1 MRRVSGQFYNS
12 RIFRNAGIFFSF
24 IIPACVLMISFWA
37 VSIYPGGE
45 STPFLLDLRM
55 EHLPFF
61 AYGSHTNGL
70 LNTFQYQYMGGM
82 GNSLIGSYEMYCS
95 PLGYLF
101 SFLDVSDL
109 ADAIWFMNILLIGIS
124 GISCCY
130 YLKNGFLKV
139 SDTCISVILSVCYA
153 LMSCAVIYTIVPVWI
168 WGVVFLPFVAAGV
181 DRIIDR
187 QKWFF
192 LTVSIFFS
200 VIFNY
205 YTSYIIIIFSFIYL
219 LYRLFMNAY
228 VKQTFIPMVFKYFAG
243 LITAVLLSA
252 FSWLPAFL
260 DLFNGKTHESRSIHL
275 GLIRNPIKV
284 LLSLL
289 PMSYSGLQMHD
300 MPYIYCG
307 VFVLASVVLFFISKK
322 VVKRE
327 KIVSLIFS
335 LVFILSFCVGIFD
348 VSWMFFSEPNGYPS
362 RYSFAFS
369 FVLII
374 FAARF
379 LRDSKLSEIAGS
391 KGTAIK
397 MALLAYVVIEAGF
410 NSIYLLRELDSEY
423 GPYATREEYVR
434 VCHTMTKLVDEY
446 SLDDPFGRTVKNW
459 RYSNLDGLLYGYN
472 DIDYFSSSYN
482 YDLHAFMESLGLS
495 GQKHLLRSTG
505 LTPIVSSIMGIE
517 HYVWVGNLGDY
528 EYEGTLD
535 GLNIYSD
542 RTALPMAFCVNGALD
557 SESSF
562 SGNPFENI
570 NSFVNDL
577 SGISDIF
584 LIEDPVSDDA
594 AYTVQT
600 RQGMALWMY
609 AIPSSNE
616 GGDIHFVDK
625 HYVYY
630 DGQPVAAYA
639 DEVSPY
645 CVMLGMGTGEEVTF
659 TFSDSD
665 LPASVCFASYDPEK
679 ADEALSLLALNEGHD
694 FREIENGFEFSIDS
708 DLAGS
713 VFASVPY
720 LNNFKVYVDG
730 EQIDYRPY
738 RNAFI
743 TFDVTEGDHV
753 IKMVYWDRGLIFG
766 LIASCISAITLLAIY
781 NLQKK
786 SKRELEHNE

>member
-1 MRRVSGQFYNS
+1 MRRVSGQFDNS

-37 VSIYPGGE
+37 VGIYPGGE

-61 AYGSHTNGL
+61 AYSGHSTDL
-70 LNTFQYQYMGGM
+70 LNTYQYQAMGGM

-101 SFLDVSDL
+101 SFLDISAM
-109 ADAIWFMNILLIGIS
+109 ADAIWFMNILLIGFS
-124 GISCCY
+124 GVSCFY
-130 YLKNGFLKV
+130 YLKNGFLKM
-139 SDTCISVILSVCYA
+139 SDTGISVILSVCYA
-153 LMSCAVIYTIVPVWI
+153 LMSCTVIYTIVPVWI
-168 WGVVFLPFVAAGV
+168 WGVIFLPFVAAGV
-181 DRIIDR
+181 DRVVDR
-187 QKWFF
+187 RKWYF
-192 LTVSIFFS
+192 LAVSLFLSI
-200 VIFNY
+200 VFNY
-205 YTSYIIIIFSFIYL
+205 YTSYIIIVFSLIYL
-219 LYRLFMNAY
+219 LYRLFMKVY
-228 VKQTFIPMVFKYFAG
+228 DKQTIISSVLKFFTG
-243 LITAVLLSA
+243 LIAAVLLSA

-327 KIVSLIFS
+327 KIVSLIFA
-335 LVFILSFCVGIFD
+335 LFFILSFCVGIFD
-348 VSWMFFSEPNGYPS
+348 DSWMFFSEPNGYPS
-362 RYSFAFS
+362 RYSFTFS

-391 KGTAIK
+391 KGAAIK
-397 MALLAYVVIEAGF
+397 MALLAYVILEAGL
-410 NSIYLLRELDSEY
+410 NSIYLVREMDSEY
-423 GPYATREEYVR
+423 GPYAPREEYVR

-472 DIDYFSSSYN
+472 DIEYFSSSYN

-505 LTPIVSSIMGIE
+505 LTPIVSSIMGVE
-517 HYVWVGNLGDY
+517 HYVWVGNPGDY

-542 RTALPMAFCVNGALD
+542 HTALPMAFCVNGDLD

-562 SGNPFENI
+562 SDNPFENI

-584 LIEDPVSDDA
+584 LIEDPVSDVA

-616 GGDIHFVDK
+616 GGDIHFGDK

-665 LPASVCFASYDPEK
+665 LPASVYFASYDSEK
-679 ADEALSLLALNEGHD
+679 AGEVLAMLAENAGHD
-694 FREIENGFEFSIDS
+694 FKEIRNGFEFSLDPGS
-708 DLAGS
+708 AGS
-713 VFASVPY
+713 VFTSVPY
-720 LNNFKVYVDG
+720 LKDFKIYVDG
-730 EQIDYRPY
+730 KQLDYRPY

-743 TFDVTEGDHV
+743 SFDVTEGNHD
-753 IKMVYWDRGLIFG
+753 IKIVYRDRGLLFG
-766 LIASCISAITLLAIY
+766 SIASGTSAITLTAIY
-781 NLQKK
+781 LLQKK

>member
-1 MRRVSGQFYNS
+1 MRRVSDKFDNS
-12 RIFRNAGIFFSF
+12 RIIKCAGIVFSF
-24 IIPACVLMISFWA
+24 LIPACVLMISFWT
-37 VSIYPGGE
+37 VGIYPGGA

-61 AYGSHTNGL
+61 AYSGHSTGL
-70 LNTFQYQYMGGM
+70 LNTYQYQAMGGM

-101 SFLDVSDL
+101 SFLDISAMV
-109 ADAIWFMNILLIGIS
+109 DAIWFMNILLIGLS
-124 GISCCY
+124 GVSCFY
-130 YLKNGFLKV
+130 YLKNGFLKI
-139 SDTCISVILSVCYA
+139 SDTGISVILSVCYA

-168 WGVVFLPFVAAGV
+168 WGVVFLPFVATGV
-181 DRIIDR
+181 DRIVDQR
-187 QKWFF
+187 KWYF
-192 LTVSIFFS
+192 LAVSLFLS
-200 VIFNY
+200 VVFNY

-219 LYRLFMNAY
+219 LYRVF
-228 VKQTFIPMVFKYFAG
+228 VKSCDKQTILTSVLKYFAG
-243 LITAVLLSA
+243 FVTAVFLSA

-327 KIVSLIFS
+327 KIVSLIFV
-335 LVFILSFCVGIFD
+335 LVFILSFCIGIFD
-348 VSWMFFSEPNGYPS
+348 VFWMFFSEPNGYPS

-391 KGTAIK
+391 KGTSIK
-397 MALLAYVVIEAGF
+397 MALLAYVVFEAGL
-410 NSIYLLRELDSEY
+410 NSIYLVRELDSEY
-423 GPYATREEYVR
+423 GPYAPREEYVR
-434 VCHTMTKLVDEY
+434 VCQTMTKLVDEY

-482 YDLHAFMESLGLS
+482 YDLHGFMESLGLS
-495 GQKHLLRSTG
+495 GQKHLLRSEG
-505 LTPIVSSIMGIE
+505 LTPIVSSMMGVD
-517 HYVWVGNLGDY
+517 HYVWVGNAGNF
-528 EYEGTLD
+528 EYEGTLA
-535 GLNIYSD
+535 GLNVYKD
-542 RTALPMAFCVNGALD
+542 NNALPLAFCVKDDID
-557 SESSF
+557 SGVSF
-562 SGNPFENI
+562 ADNPFENI
-570 NSFVNDL
+570 NSFVSDM
-577 SGISDIF
+577 SGISDVF
-584 LIEDPVSDDA
+584 LVEEAVSDSG

-600 RQGMALWMY
+600 RPDMALWMY

-616 GGDIHFVDK
+616 GGDIHFGNK
-625 HYVYY
+625 HLVYY
-630 DGQPVAAYA
+630 AGEPVAAYA

-659 TFSDSD
+659 SFTDTD
-665 LPASVCFASYDPEK
+665 MPVKVYFASYDSEK
-679 ADEALSLLALNEGHD
+679 AEEVLAMLAENAGHD
-694 FREIENGFEFSIDS
+694 FIEIRNGFEFSLDPGS
-708 DLAGS
+708 AGS
-713 VFASVPY
+713 VFTSVPY
-720 LNNFKVYVDG
+720 LKDFKIYVDG
-730 EQIDYRPY
+730 KQIDYRPY

-743 TFDVTEGDHV
+743 TFDVTEGNHD
-753 IKMVYWDRGLIFG
+753 IKIVYRDRGLLFG
-766 LIASCISAITLLAIY
+766 LIASGTSAITLTAIY
-781 NLQKK
+781 LLQKK

>member
-1 MRRVSGQFYNS
+1 MRRVSDRFDNS
-12 RIFRNAGIFFSF
+12 RIFKCAGIVFSF
-24 IIPACVLMISFWA
+24 LIPACVLLITFWT
-37 VSIYPGGE
+37 VGIYPGGA

-61 AYGSHTNGL
+61 AYSGHSTGL
-70 LNTFQYQYMGGM
+70 LNTYQYQAMGGM

-101 SFLDVSDL
+101 SFMDISAM
-109 ADAIWFMNILLIGIS
+109 ADTIWFMNILLIGLS
-124 GISCCY
+124 GVSCFY
-130 YLKNGFLKV
+130 YLKNGFLKI
-139 SDTCISVILSVCYA
+139 SDTGISVTLSVCYA

-181 DRIIDR
+181 DRIVDQR
-187 QKWFF
+187 KWY
-192 LTVSIFFS
+192 LLAVSIFLS
-200 VIFNY
+200 VVFNY

-219 LYRLFMNAY
+219 LYRIFVVACD
-228 VKQTFIPMVFKYFAG
+228 KQTILTSILKYFAG
-243 LITAVLLSA
+243 LVTAVFLSA

-260 DLFNGKTHESRSIHL
+260 DLFNGKTHENRSIHL

-300 MPYIYCG
+300 TPYIYCG
-307 VFVLASVVLFFISKK
+307 LFVLASVVLFFISKK
-322 VVKRE
+322 VVRRE
-327 KIVSLIFS
+327 KIVSLIFV

-423 GPYATREEYVR
+423 GPYAPREEYVR
-434 VCHTMTKLVDEY
+434 VCHTMNKLVDEY
-446 SLDDPFGRTVKNW
+446 TLDDPFGRTVKNW

-495 GQKHLLRSTG
+495 GQKHLLRSEG
-505 LTPIVSSIMGIE
+505 LTPIVSSMMGVD
-517 HYVWVGNLGDY
+517 HYVWVGNAGDY

-535 GLNIYSD
+535 GLNVYSD
-542 RTALPMAFCVNGALD
+542 HNALPIAFCVKAD
-557 SESSF
+557 SDSDVSF
-562 SGNPFENI
+562 TDNPFENI
-570 NSFVNDL
+570 NSFVSDI
-577 SGISDIF
+577 SGISDVF
-584 LIEDPVSDDA
+584 LVDNAVSDNGA
-594 AYTVQT
+594 FTVQT
-600 RQGMALWMY
+600 HPDMALWMY
-609 AIPSSNE
+609 AIPSLNE
-616 GGDIHFVDK
+616 GGDIHFGNK
-625 HYVYY
+625 HLVYY
-630 DGQPVAAYA
+630 AGEPVAAYA

-659 TFSDSD
+659 SFPDSD
-665 LPASVCFASYDPEK
+665 MPLNVYFASYDSEK
-679 ADEALSLLALNEGHD
+679 AEEVLAMLAENAGHD
-694 FREIENGFEFSIDS
+694 FKEIRNGFEFSLDPGS
-708 DLAGS
+708 AGS
-713 VFASVPY
+713 VFTSVPY
-720 LNNFKVYVDG
+720 LKDFKIYVDG
-730 EQIDYRPY
+730 KQIDYRPY

-743 TFDVTEGDHV
+743 SFDVTEGNHD
-753 IKMVYWDRGLIFG
+753 IKIVYRDRGLLFG
-766 LIASCISAITLLAIY
+766 SIASGTSAITLTAIY
-781 NLQKK
+781 LLQKK